1 MAAGRRISCEVAGRR
16 VPTIEGTSMKKLTS
30 LMMIGIVAM
39 GLGVGISGCS
49 DEAGTKTTQTTT
61 GPDGS
66 KTTVTE
72 REQGRDVGQQSAGAG
87 QQALTHR
94 GVS

>member
-1 MAAGRRISCEVAGRR
+1 
-16 VPTIEGTSMKKLTS
+16 MKKLTS

-66 KTTVTE
+66 KTKVTSE
-72 REQGRDVGQQSAGAG
+72 NKVETSGNNPPAPASKP
-87 QQALTHR
+87 
-94 GVS
+94 